1 MSDIS
6 VTESSG
12 TTVTHDHRHPFS
24 TNGLLNDA
32 SQSDTEVAQS
42 DGEEQA
48 LESHEVIELQ
58 TFSERKTWIEHKIE
72 VLYASL
78 FDGQLT
84 DRHLV
89 PGERRTNYQHRTCMK
104 KSKQPN
110 STILPHDN
118 ARLLCLGRIP

>member
-12 TTVTHDHRHPFS
+12 TTVTHDLRS
-24 TNGLLNDA
+24 TNGLLSDA
-32 SQSDTEVAQS
+32 SKSDTQVAQS

-58 TFSERKTWIEHKIE
+58 TFSERKAWIEQKIE
-72 VLYASL
+72 VLYASPS
-78 FDGQLT
+78 DGQFT

-89 PGERRTNYQHRTCMK
+89 PGE
-104 KSKQPN
+104 
-110 STILPHDN
+110 N
-118 ARLLCLGRIP
+118 AAY